1 MSNGSA
7 SAGNASSPKSSNTQ
21 TLIGC
26 GILVLGAA
34 MAVGATLI
42 PSEAGYSG
50 VGPNFLPGLVSAVLM
65 ICGVLAFLGT
75 RKGGFRNLEE
85 APGAE
90 RGFWS
95 GFAWMS
101 AGLLSNAALIT
112 TIGFILSCTL
122 CFALAVRG
130 LRTAEVDKVGF
141 DVKQFIKD
149 LLIGAAIA
157 APVYWM
163 FTKLLAINLPGLTTT
178 GWI

>member
-1 MSNGSA
+1 MSVANVSA
-7 SAGNASSPKSSNTQ
+7 SKSSHTQ

-26 GILVLGAA
+26 GILALGGA
-34 MAVGATLI
+34 MAVGAYMI
-42 PSEAGYSG
+42 PSESGYSG

-65 ICGVLAFLGT
+65 ICGAWVIWEART
-75 RKGGFRNLEE
+75 GGFRNMDV
-85 APGAE
+85 APGADT
-90 RGFWS
+90 GFWS
-95 GFAWMS
+95 GFGWMS

-130 LRTAEVDKVGF
+130 LRTAEADKVVGF